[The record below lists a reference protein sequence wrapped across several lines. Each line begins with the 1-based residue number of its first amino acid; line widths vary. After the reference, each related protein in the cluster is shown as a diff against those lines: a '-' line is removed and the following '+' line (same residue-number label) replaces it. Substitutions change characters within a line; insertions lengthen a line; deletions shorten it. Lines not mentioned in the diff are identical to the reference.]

1 MRGTVISYL
10 RRTPTRTEITAADV
24 PPTTWLPAT
33 ILRVRPPDF
42 DGPGSP
48 HLILARPGTATQ
60 IRLVNE
66 IAHATLVD
74 RTRMRFEP
82 TVMAQDLATS
92 VEVLVA
98 AIQAKPT
105 DHLDQSSA
113 ERLATSVDA
122 PLEAFEAFDV
132 ISRRAQSDQQLHI
145 RTVIEHICPQR
156 LDVGYPAEGY
166 DEIDRA
172 VTVHL

>member
-1 MRGTVISYL
+1 
-10 RRTPTRTEITAADV
+10 
-24 PPTTWLPAT
+24 
-33 ILRVRPPDF
+33 
-42 DGPGSP
+42 
-48 HLILARPGTATQ
+48 
-60 IRLVNE
+60 
-66 IAHATLVD
+66 
-74 RTRMRFEP
+74 
-82 TVMAQDLATS
+82 
-92 VEVLVA
+92 VLVA

-156 LDVGYPAEGY
+156 LDVGHPAEGY

-172 VTVHL
+172 VTVHLVGNVDAVDLRSNAYRTVTVCGSFDRHHRSKALAGDEVVSSAGESRRRN